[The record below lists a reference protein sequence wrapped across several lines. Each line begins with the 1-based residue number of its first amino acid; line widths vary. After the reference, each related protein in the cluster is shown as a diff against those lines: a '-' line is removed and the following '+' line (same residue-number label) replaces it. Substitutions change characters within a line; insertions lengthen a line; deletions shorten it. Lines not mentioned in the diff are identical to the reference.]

1 MSSTRSTAG
10 RGETRPSTGERG
22 AGTRE
27 RGAGTRERGA
37 GTRERIVQQSA
48 DLFRLQGYSATGV
61 KQIVEAAQAPFGS
74 LYHFFPGGKEQLG
87 AEAIRV
93 SGALYEQ
100 LIPAVLDPAPDP
112 VTGVRNFFAGAAE
125 HLRETDYADAC
136 PIATVAL
143 EVSSTSEPMREAC
156 AEVFNEWI
164 DATST
169 RLGAAGVP
177 RRRARALALTLLC
190 SLEGAFVLARAL
202 RSTEPLEHAGDA
214 SAALVRQALAPR
226 RSRARR

>member
-1 MSSTRSTAG
+1 MTVASATRD
-10 RGETRPSTGERG
+10 
-22 AGTRE
+22 
-27 RGAGTRERGA
+27 
-37 GTRERIVQQSA
+37 RIVESSA
-48 DLFRLQGYSATGV
+48 ELFRRQGYTGTGV
-61 KQIVEAAQAPFGS
+61 KQIVAEASAPFGS
-74 LYHFFPGGKEQLG
+74 LYHFFPGGKVQLG
-87 AEAIRV
+87 EEVIRH
-93 SGALYEQ
+93 SGALYGQ
-100 LIPAVLDPAPDP
+100 LIEAFFPPGCEPESATRA
-112 VTGVRNFFAGAAE
+112 FFAGAAQT
-125 HLRETDYADAC
+125 LLETDYADAC